1 VRFHLGIDDTDSLKG
16 GCTTK
21 IATDLVLTLIK
32 KGVSFL
38 DHPNLIRLNPNVPW
52 KTRGNGAICI
62 RIESD
67 LGSQT
72 LLRLAMEEIERN
84 SRLGDAET
92 DPGVVLLSGEIPPEV
107 LRFSREALTRIVT
120 LDEAVSVIKK
130 AKAEAIGYGSAQGLI
145 GALASIG
152 TLFDHD
158 YTFELIAYRSRDY
171 LGKPRLVGRDSVLR
185 MSEEMKRCTF
195 NNVDPETGRVLITPR
210 GLDPILCGVR
220 GESPDAVRKAF
231 GMLQIREPVDSW
243 MIFRTNQGTD
253 GHLIRKLAVSELED
267 NCAVVLEGKVNDR
280 PRTIRGGHVFF
291 TLNDGTGSVHCAAYE
306 PTGRFRDI
314 VRDLKLGDRVRMFGG
329 VRPASNEIPR
339 TINLEKL
346 EILELATS
354 TTSRNP
360 LCPKCGKRMKSAGKG
375 QGFRCRQC
383 KSHEF
388 SKVHSEVQ
396 RDLQEG
402 VYLPPPRAH
411 RHLTKPDVR
420 YGREHSEVAA
430 PPSCDWHFP

>member
-1 VRFHLGIDDTDSLKG
+1 VKFHLGIDDTDSLKG

-21 IATDLVLTLIK
+21 IATNLVLALAK
-32 KGVSFL
+32 ERVSFL

-52 KTRGNGAICI
+52 KTRGNGAVCI

-67 LGSQT
+67 LDSQV

-107 LRFSREALTRIVT
+107 LGFGREALTRIVP
-120 LDEAVSVIKK
+120 LSEAVSLIKK
-130 AKAEAIGYGSAQGLI
+130 IKAEAIGYGSAQGLI

-152 TLFDHD
+152 ALFDHD
-158 YTFELIAYRSRDY
+158 YTYELIAYRSRDY
-171 LGKPRLVGRDSVLR
+171 LGKPRLVDRDSIFR

-195 NNVDPETGRVLITPR
+195 NNLDTETGRVLITPR

-220 GESPDAVRKAF
+220 GESPEAVRKAF
-231 GMLQIREPVDSW
+231 EMLQIREPIDSW
-243 MIFRTNQGTD
+243 TIFRTNQGTD
-253 GHLIRKLAVSELED
+253 AHLIRKLAVSELED
-267 NCAVVLEGKVNDR
+267 NCAVVLEGKVNDK
-280 PRTIRGGHVFF
+280 PHTIRGGHVFF
-291 TLNDGTGSVHCAAYE
+291 ILNDGRGSVHCAAYE
-306 PTGRFRDI
+306 PTGEFRDV
-314 VRDLKLGDRVRMFGG
+314 VRKLEPGDRVQVFGG
-329 VRPASNEIPR
+329 VRAAGNEKPR

-346 EILELATS
+346 EVLGLAARTAS
-354 TTSRNP
+354 QNP

-383 KSHEF
+383 KSHEL
-388 SKVHSEVQ
+388 SKIHSEVQ
-396 RDLQEG
+396 RDLQPG

-411 RHLTKPDVR
+411 RHLTKPQVR
-420 YGREHSEVAA
+420 YGREHSGPAA
-430 PPSCDWHFP
+430 PPACDWHFP